1 MEERII
7 HIFLSLDEEI
17 YVGKLYSQNN
27 KGKEI
32 YSIELSEEYLKSKYS
47 KFRLD
52 PEINNYTGR
61 QYLSSNKLI
70 FGFLSDSCPDRWG
83 RQLIKRKETEK
94 AKEENR
100 KPKQLTELDYLL
112 SIYDESR
119 MGALRFK
126 EDLNGE
132 YLSNDKNYSIPPWV
146 YIRTLEEYALK
157 YDFDESIDDFW
168 IKNLLIPGSSLGGAR
183 PKASVYSSNGDIWI
197 AKFPSKN
204 DSYDVGAWEAVAY
217 NLASL
222 CKLNVSEY
230 KLEKYSKWGSTF
242 LTKRFDRNGNKR
254 IHFSSFMTCL
264 NALDGQSDQ
273 FSYLD
278 IASYLKSYSYKPN
291 EDLKELWKRIIFNMA
306 ISNTDDHLRNHG
318 VLIDKN
324 GIKLSP
330 LYDINP
336 IPYGDRLSLNINT
349 KDNLIDVN
357 NLIETYQYYNLAKEE
372 AINYYNEIVNIVN
385 NNWER
390 IAREYNISNSSIETM
405 RNAFSLKTFN
415 LFNKL

>member
-1 MEERII
+1 MEERVI
-7 HIFLSLDEEI
+7 HVYLSIDEEI
-17 YVGKLYSQNN
+17 YIGKLYAQNM
-27 KGKEI
+27 KGKEV
-32 YSIELSEEYLKSKYS
+32 YSFELSEDYLKSKYS
-47 KFRLD
+47 KYKLD
-52 PEINNYTGR
+52 PDINNYVGR

-83 RQLIKRKETEK
+83 RQLIKRKELEQ

-100 KPKQLTELDYLL
+100 KPRQLTELDYLL

-126 EDLNGE
+126 EDFNGD
-132 YLSNDKNYSIPPWV
+132 YLSSDKDYAVPPWV

-157 YDFDESIDDFW
+157 YDFDESIDNLW

-183 PKASVYSSNGDIWI
+183 PKASVYSSSGELWI
-197 AKFPSKN
+197 AKFPSKK

-217 NLASL
+217 SLASL
-222 CKLNVSEY
+222 CKLNISEY
-230 KLEKYSKWGSTF
+230 KLEKYSKYGSTF

-264 NALDGQSDQ
+264 NASDGQSNQ
-273 FSYLD
+273 YSYLD
-278 IASYLKSYSYKPN
+278 IASYLKSYSYRPN
-291 EDLKELWKRIIFNMA
+291 DDLKELWKRIIFNMA

-318 VLIDKN
+318 ILIDKN

-336 IPYGDRLSLNINT
+336 TPYGDRLSLNINSD
-349 KDNLIDVN
+349 DNLIDVN
-357 NLIETYQYYNLAKEE
+357 NLIETYKYYNLGKKE
-372 AINYYNEIVNIVN
+372 AIEYYNEIVTIVN

-390 IAREYNISNSSIETM
+390 VAKEFNISNSSIETM
-405 RNAFSLKTFN
+405 RRAFSLKTIN
-415 LFNKL
+415 L